1 MATVNQ
7 TPRRFEQGGVLKIG
21 GDTIAMTMPGTIT
34 ITPALEEKIEFHDR
48 DVPQVPLIGKRG
60 YGEITIQLRGGKYAG
75 TELFTALQAA
85 ASPASNVTKV
95 FTFELQIPEHA
106 AATTGEKFSC
116 TQAFLAG
123 DGLKYNAGTEFDTVD
138 IKLRTVDDVVPATY

>member
-7 TPRRFEQGGVLKIG
+7 TPRRFEQGGVLTIG
-21 GDTIAMTMPGTIT
+21 ADTIAMIMPGTIT
-34 ITPALEEKIEFHDR
+34 VMPALEEKIEFHDR

-60 YGEITIQLRGGKYAG
+60 YGEINLQLRGGKYAAS
-75 TELFTALQAA
+75 EMYTALQAA

-116 TQAFLAG
+116 AQAFLAS
-123 DGLKYNAGTEFDTVD
+123 DGLKWNAGTEADTLD
-138 IKLRTVDDVVPATY
+138 IKLRTVDDVVAATY